1 MDKELRKFLSGE
13 TNYYKGEISISREPL
28 SGRPVSYYTF
38 ESDGYIIKELWGNL
52 GRLSK
57 ADKEKKSEQAN
68 GPPAETEKKS
78 MGGKKPYVMLMTQ
91 QLKYL
96 RENGKVTAEQIGYL
110 ILLSPNIEWG
120 SGRLIGKKATSL
132 KAADIQKVLGISHNT
147 FGRLVKEL
155 KENKLMTVNKGGYFI
170 STDLFKRGVTKIEDR
185 KQNGQEQEET

>member
-13 TNYYKGEISISREPL
+13 TNYYKGEISISREPIT
-28 SGRPVSYYTF
+28 GRPASYYTF
-38 ESDGYIIKELWGNL
+38 ESDGYVIKELWGTL
-52 GRLSK
+52 GKITK
-57 ADKEKKSEQAN
+57 AEKEKSAEQVK
-68 GPPAETEKKS
+68 GPPSEEKKS

-155 KENKLMTVNKGGYFI
+155 KENKLITVNKDGYFI
-170 STDLFKRGVTKIEDR
+170 STDLFKKGVTKIEDR
-185 KQNGQEQEET
+185 KQNGQEQEEI